1 MPSEEKI
8 EEVFFKYRFFLFFIL
23 IGIILVGLGLN
34 YKQNNPTEEKLEV
47 LSETVEMLVVEIS
60 GEVINPGVYRLP
72 KDSRVEDLLVAG
84 GGITADADRDYIDT
98 NINRAAKLI
107 DGQKYF
113 VPPVGWQKE
122 NETANKT
129 VGYQTI
135 SSDFGVQKEGVIN
148 INTASLTELDALP
161 GIGQKYGTSIIEH
174 RPYSNAEELLSGGV
188 IPKSTYDKIKTMIGC
203 W

>member
-1 MPSEEKI
+1 
-8 EEVFFKYRFFLFFIL
+8 
-23 IGIILVGLGLN
+23 LVSFYFHAVRRKNN

-47 LSETVEMLVVEIS
+47 FSETVEMLVVEIS

-113 VPPVGWQKE
+113 VPPVGWQKG